1 MALTARMQNNKQWFI
16 KPSHKKA
23 PELAKKLKISTVLAQ
38 LLINRRIQTEEEA
51 KSFLTP
57 RLNELIEPEKMP
69 GIAAAVQRIAKA
81 LKDKQKIAVYGDYD
95 VDGITGTAILCEI
108 IKMLGGSVQ
117 FYIPHRVDEGYGL
130 NENAIKQL
138 ASDNIKLI
146 ITVDCGISAV
156 QTAQLINQLEMDL
169 IITDH
174 HQPPNQLPN
183 AKAIVHPLLDNSFA
197 NPNCSGSTVA
207 FKLAWALA
215 NNFKKNGKTS
225 PKMRQFLLNATML
238 AAMGSVADVVDM
250 TGENRILTSYGL
262 KALPQSNLKGIKAL
276 IQSAGLQST
285 QIDSYHIGFRLAPL
299 INAAGRMGHARLAV
313 ELLTSEN
320 EMRCFKI
327 AEYLKGQNNQRRQ
340 VEKEILKQAMEMIK
354 NHGLDHPDRKTI
366 VLENENWHSGV
377 IGIVASRIVDKF
389 YRPAILINS
398 SSQPAQG
405 SARSIPG
412 FDICKAVKAC
422 SRNLISYGGHE
433 MAAGLK
439 IDKEMVPDFA
449 DKFEKYAHQNHSD
462 KPAQEQLEIDA
473 LCSVKDMS
481 EPLVKEL
488 SRFEPF
494 GPGNPRPVFATKGVR
509 LVSPP
514 RKVGQK
520 GEHLQIAIAD
530 QTAAV
535 RCIGFRMGQYEKKLL
550 ENEYFNI
557 AYEAQMNHYNGN
569 SSVQFVLNDIKF
581 D

>member
-57 RLNELIEPEKMP
+57 RLTELIEPEKMP
-69 GIAAAVQRIAKA
+69 GIEAAVQRIAKA

-130 NENAIKQL
+130 NEEAIKQL
-138 ASDNIKLI
+138 ASDNINLI

-156 QTAQLINQLEMDL
+156 HTAQLINQLEMDL